1 MTVISEPTPI
11 TDVVLAFPASV
22 KHLMPP
28 MLQIPAEFRNGRSP
42 WCRLARDWFANG
54 LGKPEFHMAPGID
67 GDDATR
73 HLSAIL
79 KSFEP
84 KHEHKEAAVAY
95 LASLWFQRVVTS
107 TVTYPEAR

>member
-1 MTVISEPTPI
+1 MTAISEPTPI
-11 TDVVLAFPASV
+11 TDVELAFPARV

-42 WCRLARDWFANG
+42 WCRLASDWFAHG
-54 LGKPEFHMAPGID
+54 LRDPAFHMTPGID
-67 GDDATR
+67 GNNATR
-73 HLSAIL
+73 QLSAIL
-79 KSFEP
+79 RSFEP

-95 LASLWFQRVVTS
+95 LASLWFVRVVTS